1 MEPIDVT
8 DLRWKWSE
16 ALAALPADAS
26 PVLAEFLR
34 ETVGDLL
41 GHADERNRL
50 VTKVEQMRSLLEG

>member
-1 MEPIDVT
+1 MDPIDVT

-26 PVLAEFLR
+26 PALAEFLR

-41 GHADERNRL
+41 GHADEHNRL
-50 VTKVEQMRSLLEG
+50 AQQVATLRSILEG

>member
-1 MEPIDVT
+1 MDPIDVT

-50 VTKVEQMRSLLEG
+50 AQQVAALRSILEG

>member
-1 MEPIDVT
+1 MT

-16 ALAALPADAS
+16 ALASLPADAP

-50 VTKVEQMRSLLEG
+50 AQQVAALRSILEG